1 MSNIYSPWSADSLR
15 CHARFSVDWTARVW
29 TRASQIQD
37 GRKQCEES
45 YVRSIY
51 ENKYEQRLIKIL
63 IVS

>member
-1 MSNIYSPWSADSLR
+1 MCNTYSPSSADSLL

-45 YVRSIY
+45 CVRSICG
-51 ENKYEQRLIKIL
+51 KQIRAKIN
-63 IVS
+63 